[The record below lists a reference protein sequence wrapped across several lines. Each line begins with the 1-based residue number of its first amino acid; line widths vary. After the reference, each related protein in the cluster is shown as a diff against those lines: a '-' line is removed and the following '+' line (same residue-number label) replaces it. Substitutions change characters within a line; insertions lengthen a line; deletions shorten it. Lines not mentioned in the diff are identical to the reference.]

1 MENDVNTSNFD
12 VQFSVKTFNDES
24 LPPRFK
30 HLMKHCDKPNNPQLS
45 FSSPNEKMRRILN
58 ANGISL
64 NEFGAYQLNVA
75 VPFTFKLKG
84 LSRSCYH
91 TALKTDI
98 PELAIER
105 ARQVKAVIKAFIQ
118 EQTLIIDE
126 LIKTDKLTFSN
137 RILTVMYNMRCQFE
151 PQFTYAKEDEFDFPE
166 WGSLDLSNV
175 EDYEAFPYQERWE
188 SMMLDKLNAGYSPL
202 QFIEASASLYQF
214 FQFARNE
221 LHSTGHTSFP
231 TITAELIHHY
241 FKTLKQ
247 NSVKKKQR
255 EQHRYAIHF
264 FFRLLN
270 QQGYSH
276 VNTRKVLSTSLSMFK

>member
-1 MENDVNTSNFD
+1 MKNEVKTSNSD
-12 VQFSVKTFNDES
+12 VQFTVKTFNDES

-30 HLMKHCDKPNNPQLS
+30 HLMKHCDKPNNSQLS
-45 FSSPNEKMRRILN
+45 LSSPNKRMRRVLN

-75 VPFTFKLKG
+75 VPLTFKLKG
-84 LSRSCYH
+84 LSRPCYH

-105 ARQVKAVIKAFIQ
+105 AKQVKAEIKPFFK
-118 EQTLIIDE
+118 EQGVIIDE
-126 LIKTDKLTFSN
+126 LMTMQKVTFLH
-137 RILTVMYNMRCQFE
+137 RILAVLYKMRCQFE
-151 PQFTYAKEDEFDFPE
+151 PQFVNLKEDEFDFPE
-166 WGSLDLSNV
+166 WGNLDLSNV

-188 SMMLDKLNAGYSPL
+188 NVMLDKLNAGYSPL
-202 QFIEASASLYQF
+202 RFIEASASLYPF
-214 FQFARNE
+214 FQFAKNE
-221 LHSTGHTSFP
+221 LQSTGQTSFP